1 MTTMAKHDTL
11 FIDLWKTPRDESWRE
26 WLKEQA
32 RNGMTWEW
40 EAQPIA
46 DQIKLTKCTNVP
58 EELPPWLERR

>member
-1 MTTMAKHDTL
+1 MSKGETL
-11 FIDLWKTPRDESWRE
+11 YIDMLSVPADDSWRE
-26 WLKEQA
+26 WLRIQA

-46 DQIKLTKCTNVP
+46 DQVKLTKCTNAP